1 MDYGYVRVSSVSQNP
16 DRQIREMLKR
26 GIKKTNI
33 YVEQCSG
40 KTCNRPKF
48 MKLLKRVKK
57 GDTIFFTSFDRLGRN
72 YRETLE
78 MWNTITKKTSGY
90 CDFRF

>member
-26 GIKKTNI
+26 GIKKTHI

-40 KTCNRPKF
+40 KTCNRPQF
-48 MKLLKRVKK
+48 MKLLKKVKRE
-57 GDTIFFTSFDRLGRN
+57 IQFFSPVLTDLAEIIG
-72 YRETLE
+72 
-78 MWNTITKKTSGY
+78 KH
-90 CDFRF
+90 

>member
-33 YVEQCSG
+33 YVSASSSA
-40 KTCNRPKF
+40 KTTFK
-48 MKLLKRVKK
+48 V
-57 GDTIFFTSFDRLGRN
+57 FFILTPP
-72 YRETLE
+72 TLTV
-78 MWNTITKKTSGY
+78 W
-90 CDFRF
+90 

>member
-48 MKLLKRVKK
+48 MKLLK
-57 GDTIFFTSFDRLGRN
+57 G
-72 YRETLE
+72 
-78 MWNTITKKTSGY
+78 
-90 CDFRF
+90 

>member
-26 GIKKTNI
+26 GIKKTHI

-40 KTCNRPKF
+40 KTCNRPQF
-48 MKLLKRVKK
+48 MKLLKKVKK

-78 MWNTITKKTSGY
+78 MWNMLTKKNKWIL
-90 CDFRF
+90 